1 MSKIT
6 DMKNFKFYMASI
18 NCSTHSRKKIIFGFV
33 ILTYFLPVLYIIN
46 IQDTYQFI
54 CELI

>member
-6 DMKNFKFYMASI
+6 DMKIFKFYMASI

-33 ILTYFLPVLYIIN
+33 ILTYFLPVLYIRN
-46 IQDTYQFI
+46 IQVTYNSYVN
-54 CELI
+54 